1 MRETNISTS
10 TVGRGSELLSE
21 HEKMVARV
29 ADAVD
34 AIARGE
40 TVIVAGDRHSGF
52 VGALTAAA
60 DSVTE
65 QAINFMITH
74 GRGPLYATMDSERLG
89 ALRLEMIRPHRA
101 TRDSPSLHVP
111 VDYRA
116 GTTTGLSAAD
126 RAATIRALI
135 DPRNRATE
143 FRVPGHIFPIGAR
156 PAGVLERPG
165 HTEAAVDL
173 VRMAGRPPAAA
184 TCSILSA
191 DGNTAGVVEIE
202 QFAAQHGLTIIRIAD
217 IAAYRRERE
226 DVIERIGEAALPV
239 PQGQFAAIGYADR
252 FETGEH
258 LALLM
263 GDIGQPGPLIVR
275 VHTECLA
282 GDAFTSLA
290 CSCRADLQA
299 SIDEIAEEGRGVL
312 LYVRSPDGDR
322 SRLRHLEPVASDP
335 VSRLEQQAVA
345 AAVNGVALSMLRE
358 MGVTTSRLAEPE
370 PTPAA

>member
-1 MRETNISTS
+1 
-10 TVGRGSELLSE
+10 
-21 HEKMVARV
+21 MVARV
-29 ADAVD
+29 AEAVN
-34 AIARGE
+34 AIARGD
-40 TVIVAGDRHSGF
+40 TVIVVGDRHSGF

-60 DSVTE
+60 DAVTAE
-65 QAINFMITH
+65 AVNFMITH
-74 GRGPLYATMDSERLG
+74 GRGPLYATMDSERLD

-101 TRDSPSLHVP
+101 TRDRPSVHVP

-126 RAATIRALI
+126 RAVTVRALI
-135 DPRNRATE
+135 NPHYRATE
-143 FRVPGHIFPIGAR
+143 FRVPGHVFPIGAR

-165 HTEAAVDL
+165 HTEAGVDL
-173 VRMAGRPPAAA
+173 ARMAGRPPAAA

-191 DGNTAGVVEIE
+191 DGTTAGLVEIGE
-202 QFAAQHGLTIIRIAD
+202 FAAEHGLTVIRIAD

-226 DVIERIGEAALPV
+226 DVIERIGEAVLPV
-239 PQGQFAAIGYADR
+239 PQGEFAAIGYADR

-263 GDIGQPGPLIVR
+263 GDIGQPGPLVVR

-282 GDAFTSLA
+282 GDAFRSVS

-299 SIDEIAEEGRGVL
+299 SVDEIAEHGRGVL
-312 LYVRSPDGDR
+312 LYVRSPGGDR
-322 SRLRHLEPVASDP
+322 NRLRHLEPVESDP
-335 VSRLEQQAVA
+335 VGHLEQQAIV

-358 MGVTTSRLAEPE
+358 IGITPARLAADAEQ
-370 PTPAA
+370 AQVA